1 MPRSSGYTP
10 ATTGTSD
17 DCPATDDT
25 FADEPIS
32 RDSSV
37 MTSVRDRMLARH
49 DSLFSVTSN
58 YEDPS
63 ANDLNIWQGATLLT
77 ADCMGTGLLA
87 LPEDIKVLGRWWGL
101 GFLILNLPIN
111 FYAGTILSDA
121 AAYVERTQNEEN
133 EAYEKRQLEVRQLQ
147 QIQEEEELSASSKDG
162 LMMDSPKNNRGNRS
176 KKYASVGQTDDDT
189 TGDTASTSAGIVM
202 QGSAA
207 GEEIVDRIPASPTAA
222 PSSKHDHAKVHHD
235 TATYDFIGMTQ
246 AMFSSRRAT
255 RWVMFLFYCNI
266 FLVLGDYILVMS
278 HAVSAMVGEERLCI
292 PQAGILASTL
302 MYGVSQIRT
311 MANLGRAAS
320 IISLSALFVV
330 VGQCLWAVHTN
341 KTDVYVEASPEDFD
355 ESPSML
361 RKLSAMGSIGFAV
374 GSQKLFLNIRHELA
388 ERSKAPQTLAA
399 SLSAFGIVYVGII
412 LLAGSDPPGFLFDA
426 IPPGWNRQLA
436 GFLLWLHVVVSYAIN
451 SQAICASMDRLFFSN
466 IRTCSLNEKPRIRW
480 MCLTGGMS
488 VLAFVVANA
497 VPFFK
502 DLVALIGAMTSVPL
516 SLLLPAVYFRR
527 FLQVSIWIPTKETLG
542 SYSLLVYGCV
552 FMTFALA
559 GAISSIEMDWSNH
572 GGVFSCH

>member
-162 LMMDSPKNNRGNRS
+162 LMMDSPK
-176 KKYASVGQTDDDT
+176 KIE
-189 TGDTASTSAGIVM
+189 GI
-202 QGSAA
+202 AA
-207 GEEIVDRIPASPTAA
+207 KNTPVWDRLMMIPREIRRVLPLQ
-222 PSSKHDHAKVHHD
+222 HDHAKVHHD